1 MTTRIKPIEDESTAE
16 AEAEPAKV
24 EEQTPRCGAPHF
36 LPALAGHVH
45 CTEPAQ
51 DPDRAPGTPDHQHR
65 HQDGDAIY
73 LW

>member
-1 MTTRIKPIEDESTAE
+1 VTTTGNTKAKAQADDEA
-16 AEAEPAKV
+16 AAEPAKA
-24 EEQTPRCGAPHF
+24 EEVPQCGAPHF
-36 LPALAGHVH
+36 LPALAHVA